1 MSVFFLWFDDFFI
14 FNILF
19 YRLNLRPNSD
29 LREKLATSRE
39 DHQFRQIVSSLKGKY
54 EPIHNG
60 EQLYVLEESIDAVE
74 EDDYNLMLPPW
85 ICQPYIRPAPEV
97 HKKTIEEKVKIA
109 EDPNTEKRKFFDAD
123 GNEISRK
130 KAKRLKKKSR
140 KPFKPE
146 GAHERNIESC
156 PICSN
161 PLGFKC
167 VFRLCRNCC
176 RDKCATEIFDCNGHG
191 FYARTKFEGKKI
203 VREKSIK
210 VQS

>member
-1 MSVFFLWFDDFFI
+1 MFIYLLFMSH
-14 FNILF
+14 
-19 YRLNLRPNSD
+19 RLNLRPNSD

-39 DHQFRQIVSSLKGKY
+39 DHQFREIVSSLRDKY

-60 EQLYVLEESIDAVE
+60 EKVYVLEESIDALE
-74 EDDYNLMLPPW
+74 EDDYNLELPPW
-85 ICQPYIRPAPEV
+85 ICQPYIRPTPEV

-109 EDPNTEKRKFFDAD
+109 EDPNTEKRKYFDEE

-130 KAKRLKKKSR
+130 KAKRIKKKSR
-140 KPFKPE
+140 KPHKPE

-176 RDKCATEIFDCNGHG
+176 RDKCTTEIFDCSGHR
-191 FYARTKFEGKKI
+191 FFTKTKLEKKKI
-203 VREKSIK
+203 IREKPVK
-210 VQS
+210 VES

>member
-1 MSVFFLWFDDFFI
+1 M
-14 FNILF
+14 
-19 YRLNLRPNSD
+19 NLRPNSE
-29 LREKLATSRE
+29 LRETLATSRE
-39 DHQFRQIVSSLKGKY
+39 DHQFRGVVSYLKEKY

-60 EQLYVLEESIDAVE
+60 ERPYVLEESIESLD
-74 EDDYNLMLPPW
+74 EDDYNLQLPPW
-85 ICQPYIRPAPEV
+85 ICQPYIRASPEA

-109 EDPNTEKRKFFDAD
+109 EDPNTEKRKFFDED

-156 PICSN
+156 PVCSN

-167 VFRLCRNCC
+167 AFRLCRNCC
-176 RDKCATEIFDCNGHG
+176 RLKCVAEIFDCTGHN
-191 FYARTKFEGKKI
+191 FFVKTRFEGKSIIRK
-203 VREKSIK
+203 KSVK
-210 VQS
+210 VES